1 MSDAPPPMDANNEP
15 TRAGDMTPP
24 QQGQAPSELPR
35 RGYDSGGRRMSPP
48 PPPPPRQNQPPTPS
62 LGNVPPPPAAQP
74 PSYSAPPRT
83 AGPRP
88 PRRPTPPQTR
98 ADSGMYLPWWS
109 LVILVATVGIGSCGL
124 LAIVSNA
131 DFMSGFINPGD
142 KTPEIIVVT
151 QETFNSSSNN
161 NANNNSAAPPGS
173 VPTAIPIAPTE
184 QQVFAT
190 PTTRPRSAA
199 GCPIGVLIAV
209 SNTGDVGL
217 AVRNEPIQ
225 GNNITYVAAEGE
237 QFRIIGGPETSIAS
251 DGSEIEWCHLQGAL
265 ATSVDGWGSVEY
277 MTVIDE

>member
-1 MSDAPPPMDANNEP
+1 MSDAPPPMDVNNEP
-15 TRAGDMTPP
+15 TRSGDMTPP
-24 QQGQAPSELPR
+24 QQGQTPSELPR
-35 RGYDSGGRRMSPP
+35 RGYDSSGRRMSPP
-48 PPPPPRQNQPPTPS
+48 PPPPRQTQQPTPS
-62 LGNVPPPPAAQP
+62 LGSVPPPPSAQP

-88 PRRPTPPQTR
+88 PRRPTPAQTR

-109 LVILVATVGIGSCGL
+109 LVILVATVGIGACGL
-124 LAIVSNA
+124 LFAVGESGWA
-131 DFMSGFINPGD
+131 DGIINIGD
-142 KTPEIIVVT
+142 QTPEIIIVT
-151 QETFNSSSNN
+151 QENFTSNSGN

-173 VPTAIPIAPTE
+173 VPTGIPIATTE

-190 PTTRPRSAA
+190 ATTRPRSAA

-251 DGSEIEWCHLQGAL
+251 DGTEIEWCHLQGAL

-277 MTVIDE
+277 MTIIDE